1 DRSWTFPV
9 VLHSTVTDVVSNV
22 VSAEMPEP
30 TVVPAPLAIAEH
42 ASAPDIC
49 NVDAAANAS
58 NETPAN

>member
-1 DRSWTFPV
+1 M
-9 VLHSTVTDVVSNV
+9 LHSTVTDVVSNV